1 MINNY
6 ELAEIAEVGKAHE
19 VILGSSKVLPL
30 VDDGPGQP
38 RRESEMEDDE

>member
-6 ELAEIAEVGKAHE
+6 EIAEIVEVGKAHE
-19 VILGSSKVLPL
+19 VILGSSKFVWNI
-30 VDDGPGQP
+30 DDGLTQP